1 MSQHKAYEIAGREL
15 VAEAP
20 GLRVQVLT
28 IEGEQCVPW
37 HHHTAISDTFF
48 CLEGPMVVETRAPRA
63 EYVLGPGERCEVPPK
78 VAHYVHGLNDGPFK
92 YLIIQGVGVHDSIAV
107 GGGPSP

>member
-1 MSQHKAYEIAGREL
+1 MSQRKAYEIAGREL

-37 HHHTAISDTFF
+37 HHHTTISDTFF
-48 CLEGPMVVETRAPRA
+48 CLEGPMVVETRAPQASRRL
-63 EYVLGPGERCEVPPK
+63 ECGERLSVPPGRPHR
-78 VAHYVHGLNDGPFK
+78 VSAAGAGRCSFV
-92 YLIIQGVGVHDSIAV
+92 IVQGVGEYDYVPEAR
-107 GGGPSP
+107 G